1 MPGIKIEH
9 LHSDLVR
16 VSKPGRYVG
25 GEYGTVRDKADA
37 CLTVCIAFPD
47 MYEIGMSN
55 TGIRILYNMC
65 NSMDQVLCERVFAPE
80 RDFESVLRQRKIRLY
95 SLESYIPLSDFDIL
109 AFSIGY
115 ELAATN
121 VLNIL
126 ELSGI
131 PIKRENRREEH
142 PVVIAGGPAI
152 TNPAPFGLFFDAVLI
167 GEGEGEFGKV
177 VNECL
182 HRKKKRSA
190 AGRDNRGRLLE
201 VFKSREAWWYADK
214 KEKTRA
220 SVWSGFGKEPFRY
233 TYYPVPNIKSAQDHG
248 VIEIMRGCRQGCRFC
263 HAGYFYR
270 PCREKKIG
278 DIVREAEDLIYTF
291 GYREI
296 TLSSL
301 SSGDYSGIWELLQ
314 TLNSRFAKEKVSFS
328 LPSLRIESFTLNN
341 LKELSIVRKS
351 GLTFAV
357 ETPAEFDQK
366 VLNKEVEREK
376 IKEILRQAKTL
387 GWKQAKFYF
396 MIGLPT
402 PEHDRP
408 EEDMIVEYI
417 SEILESTKMKLNINL
432 GTFVPKPHT
441 PFQWAFQLDPESA
454 FQRMIKIKK
463 ALSKKNCKVS
473 FHHPFL
479 SFLEGL
485 VARGNWKIG
494 EVIERAYRKGA
505 RFDAWDDMFDRNI
518 WEESFKEEPE
528 LDQDTIL
535 EGRSTEEELPW
546 ENVSLGISKKYL
558 LKEYEKSR
566 AGKKTGAC
574 EEQCALPCGRC
585 TENVSVL
592 RHDGQADGGT
602 TAVSS
607 SLEESEPDMHGAYG
621 ERVIFS
627 FSKQGPALYL
637 SHLNVMTIFERA
649 FMRSGIRTEYTKG
662 FNPKPKIEFAQPLVL
677 GIESEAE
684 IVSVY
689 VRGGDSF
696 PELQVVNESLPA
708 GMKFLRAQIIDASEH
723 KDSRRSIT
731 GRGVS
736 NEHLPR
742 GEGEKKNKKKSLMAL
757 YWGASYEIYADAEIF
772 SNLEEKLKTWQKE
785 RGGIIKI
792 DGDRER
798 NVLTITAR
806 QGSRGEG
813 NIKRIGEFC
822 SETGDFLDFIASLK
836 VKRIGVYAAD
846 GTGGPQDY
854 FSFMGYP

>member
-1 MPGIKIEH
+1 MPSSKIEH

-25 GEYGTVRDKADA
+25 GEYGTIRDKTGAS
-37 CLTVCIAFPD
+37 LTVCIAFPD

-55 TGIRILYNMC
+55 TGIRILYNIC
-65 NSMDQVLCERVFAPE
+65 NSIEQVLCERVFAPD
-80 RDFESVLRQRKIRLY
+80 RDFESVLRQRKIKLY
-95 SLESYIPLSDFDIL
+95 SLETYIPVSDFDIL

-126 ELSGI
+126 DLSGI
-131 PIKRENRREEH
+131 PIKLENRREEH

-152 TNPAPFGLFFDAVLI
+152 TNPVPFGIFFDAVLI
-167 GEGEGEFGKV
+167 GEGEGEFRKV
-177 VNECL
+177 VNECVD
-182 HRKKKRSA
+182 RKKNRNA
-190 AGRDNRGRLLE
+190 AGRNNRGMLLE
-201 VFKSREAWWYADK
+201 VFKSREAWWYAEK

-301 SSGDYSGIWELLQ
+301 SSGDYSRIWELLR
-314 TLNSRFAKEKVSFS
+314 TLNSRFAGEKVSFS

-341 LKELSIVRKS
+341 LKELSVVRKS

-366 VLNKEVEREK
+366 VLNKVVERERV
-376 IKEILRQAKTL
+376 KEILHQAKNL

-402 PEHDRP
+402 PDHGRP
-408 EEDMIVEYI
+408 EEDMIIEYI
-417 SEILESTKMKLNINL
+417 SEILASVSIKLHINL

-441 PFQWAFQLDPESA
+441 PFQWASQLDPESA

-463 ALSKKNCKVS
+463 ALTRKNCKVS
-473 FHHPFL
+473 FHHPYL
-479 SFLEGL
+479 SFLEG
-485 VARGNWKIG
+485 VIARGNRKIG
-494 EVIERAYRKGA
+494 EVIEKAYRKGA
-505 RFDAWDDMFDRNI
+505 RFDAWDDMFERNI
-518 WEESFKEEPE
+518 WEELFKEEPE

-535 EGRSTEEELPW
+535 ESRSTEEELPW
-546 ENVSLGISKKYL
+546 DGVSLGISKKYL
-558 LKEYEKSR
+558 LEEYEKSR
-566 AGKKTGAC
+566 GGQKTGAC
-574 EEQCALPCGRC
+574 EEQCSRPCGRC
-585 TENVSVL
+585 AQNVSVL
-592 RHDGQADGGT
+592 RHENKGPDGA
-602 TAVSS
+602 AVESRSS
-607 SLEESEPDMHGAYG
+607 AESESVVFGSNG
-621 ERVIFS
+621 ERVLFS
-627 FSKQGPALYL
+627 FSKEGPAVYL
-637 SHLNVMTIFERA
+637 SHLNVMTILERS
-649 FMRSGIRTEYTKG
+649 FMRSGIRTVYTQG

-677 GIESEAE
+677 GLESRAE
-684 IVSVY
+684 IASVY
-689 VRGGDSF
+689 IRGGNSF
-696 PELQVVNESLPA
+696 PELQILNESLPA
-708 GMKFLRAQIIDASEH
+708 GIKILRAQIIGAAAYP
-723 KDSRRSIT
+723 DSGGIIT
-731 GRGVS
+731 GSRVS

-742 GEGEKKNKKKSLMAL
+742 GGDEKKNKKKSLMAL
-757 YWGASYEIYADAEIF
+757 YWGASYEITSNSKNF

-785 RGGIIKI
+785 KGGIIKI
-792 DGDRER
+792 YGDRER

-806 QGSRGEG
+806 QGDRGEG

-822 SETGDFLDFIASLK
+822 SETGDFLDFISYVK
-836 VKRIGVYAAD
+836 VKRTGVYAAD
-846 GTGGPQDY
+846 AAGGPQDY
-854 FSFMGYP
+854 FSLMCYP

>member
-1 MPGIKIEH
+1 MPSITIED
-9 LHSDLVR
+9 LHTDLVR

-25 GEYGTVRDKADA
+25 GEYGTIRDKADA
-37 CLTVCIAFPD
+37 SLTVCIAFPD

-65 NSMDQVLCERVFAPE
+65 NSIDQVLCERVFAPD
-80 RDFESVLRQRKIRLY
+80 RDFESVLRQRKIKLY
-95 SLESYIPLSDFDIL
+95 SLESYIPVSDFDIL

-131 PIKRENRREEH
+131 PIKRENRREGH

-152 TNPAPFGLFFDAVLI
+152 TNPVPFGLFFDAVLI
-167 GEGEGEFGKV
+167 GEGEEEFGKV

-182 HRKKKRSA
+182 DRKKNRST
-190 AGRDNRGRLLE
+190 AGRNNRGMVLE

-220 SVWSGFGKEPFRY
+220 SVWRGFGKEPFRY

-248 VIEIMRGCRQGCRFC
+248 VIEIMRGCTQGCRFC

-270 PCREKKIG
+270 PCREKNIEN
-278 DIVREAEDLIYTF
+278 IVREAEDLIYTF

-314 TLNSRFAKEKVSFS
+314 TLNSRFAGEKVSFS

-357 ETPAEFDQK
+357 ETPGEFDQK
-366 VLNKEVEREK
+366 VLNKEVERERV
-376 IKEILRQAKTL
+376 KEILHQAKNL

-402 PEHDRP
+402 PDHGRP
-408 EEDMIVEYI
+408 EEDMIIEYI
-417 SEILESTKMKLNINL
+417 FEILESVKIKLHINL

-441 PFQWAFQLDPESA
+441 PFQWASQLDPESA

-473 FHHPFL
+473 FHHPYL

-485 VARGNWKIG
+485 VARGNEKIG

-505 RFDAWDDMFDRNI
+505 RFDAWDDMFERNS
-518 WEESFKEEPE
+518 WEESVKEDPE
-528 LDQDTIL
+528 LDRDTIL

-546 ENVSLGISKKYL
+546 EGVSLGISKKYL

-574 EEQCALPCGRC
+574 EEQCGRPCGRC
-585 TENVSVL
+585 AKNVSVL
-592 RHDGQADGGT
+592 RHDGKGPDG
-602 TAVSS
+602 AAAESS
-607 SLEESEPDMHGAYG
+607 SSAESGPDVHGANG
-621 ERVIFS
+621 ERVLFS
-627 FSKQGPALYL
+627 FSKQGPAVYL
-637 SHLNVMTIFERA
+637 SHLNVMTILERA
-649 FMRSGIRTEYTKG
+649 FMRSRIRTQYTQG

-684 IVSVY
+684 IASVY
-689 VRGGDSF
+689 IRGGDSF
-696 PELQVVNESLPA
+696 PELQVLNEALPA
-708 GMKFLRAQIIDASEH
+708 GIKILRAQFMDTPERTAS
-723 KDSRRSIT
+723 RGIIT
-731 GRGVS
+731 GRSFS
-736 NEHLPR
+736 NEHQPR
-742 GEGEKKNKKKSLMAL
+742 GEGKNKNKKKSLMAL
-757 YWGASYEIYADAEIF
+757 YWGASYEISANDAIF
-772 SNLEEKLKTWQKE
+772 SILEEKLKTWQKE
-785 RGGIIKI
+785 KGGIIKT
-792 DGDRER
+792 DGNRER

-822 SETGDFLDFIASLK
+822 SETGDFLDFIASVK
-836 VKRIGVYAAD
+836 VKRTGVYAAD
-846 GTGGPQDY
+846 PRGGQQNY
-854 FSFMGYP
+854 FSLMCYP